1 MDEKFNTILSIV
13 LIPQIVSLIVEKD
26 KLDEI
31 TALNEFYQ
39 SKVYDLLAIEDTKM
53 WHYSSL
59 TLYMMWHHEKETNEL
74 IFSVEL

>member
-53 WHYSSL
+53 WHYSAL
-59 TLYMMWHHEKETNEL
+59 TLYMMWKHEKETNEL
-74 IFSVEL
+74 IFPVEL

>member
-26 KLDEI
+26 KMDEI

-39 SKVYDLLAIEDTKM
+39 SKVYDLLTIEDTKM

-59 TLYMMWHHEKETNEL
+59 TLYMMWKREKKTNEL
-74 IFSVEL
+74 LFPEEL

>member
-13 LIPQIVSLIVEKD
+13 LIPQIVSFIVEKD
-26 KLDEI
+26 KMDEI

-53 WHYSSL
+53 WHYIAL
-59 TLYMMWHHEKETNEL
+59 TLYMMWKHEKETNEL
-74 IFSVEL
+74 LFSEEL

>member
-26 KLDEI
+26 KMDEI
-31 TALNEFYQ
+31 TAFNEFYQ

-53 WHYSSL
+53 
-59 TLYMMWHHEKETNEL
+59 
-74 IFSVEL
+74 